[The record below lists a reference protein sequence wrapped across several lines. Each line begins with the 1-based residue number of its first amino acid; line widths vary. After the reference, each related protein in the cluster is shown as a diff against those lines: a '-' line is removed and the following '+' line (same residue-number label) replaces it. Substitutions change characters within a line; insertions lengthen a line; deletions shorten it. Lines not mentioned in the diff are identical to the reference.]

1 MPGKEDN
8 RMSCSEFDA
17 LLSQA
22 IDGTLAGDRLSAFEA
37 HGRVCQLC
45 GPLLHEAE
53 AGRSWL
59 KSLAEVAPPNELVT
73 NILMRTSGVAST
85 QRHVAGRAEPA
96 SWVARIR
103 EWAEVITSPVFAM
116 ARQPR
121 FAMSFGMAFFTLSVT
136 LSLAGVKLS
145 DLRHVD
151 LRPSA
156 IRRSYYETSGRVVK
170 YYENI
175 RFVYEIESRVRQFKE
190 AAAPAEQ
197 PSEQQNNNDRKNKT
211 KNDTSGQPE
220 QKQERNYSREG
231 NQPVFAASLPVNR
244 GPELARLLRAGSPE
258 PTVVSVTTYRRFS

>member
-1 MPGKEDN
+1 MPGKEDI

-59 KSLAEVAPPNELVT
+59 KSLADVAPPGELVT
-73 NILMRTSGVAST
+73 NILLRTSGVASAH
-85 QRHVAGRAEPA
+85 RHVAGQQEAT
-96 SWVARIR
+96 SWVARVR
-103 EWAEVITSPVFAM
+103 GWAEVITSPVVAM

-151 LRPSA
+151 FRPSA

-190 AAAPAEQ
+190 ATAPAEQ

-211 KNDTSGQPE
+211 KNDISGQPE
-220 QKQERNYSREG
+220 PKQERNYSREG
-231 NQPVFAASLPVNR
+231 NQPVFAASLPFNR
-244 GPELARLLRAGSPE
+244 GPGLARLWRAGSPE
-258 PTVVSVTTYRRFS
+258 PTGVSVTTYRRFS